1 VRKLGWRKSPT
12 DFHGES
18 PRAREAFSNTQWSRC
33 MLGVLVRS
41 PLSPHRFQ
49 QVRIDNNSMAHGK
62 THGKD
67 SKRDRNDGR
76 MLPRVAICDVVYEND
91 V

>member
-1 VRKLGWRKSPT
+1 VSLIEPGRLFRTRNGVGACW
-12 DFHGES
+12 
-18 PRAREAFSNTQWSRC
+18 AFLFDLCYQ
-33 MLGVLVRS
+33 
-41 PLSPHRFQ
+41 PHRIQ

-67 SKRDRNDGR
+67 SKRDRNDEGCS
-76 MLPRVAICDVVYEND
+76 LGSQCDVVYEND

>member
-1 VRKLGWRKSPT
+1 MRKLGWRKSPT

-33 MLGVLVRS
+33 MLGVSCSISVIR
-41 PLSPHRFQ
+41 PHRFQ

-67 SKRDRNDGR
+67 SKRDRNDEGCS
-76 MLPRVAICDVVYEND
+76 PGSQFAT
-91 V
+91 